1 MVLRHYKVKPQY
13 FEDKY
18 GMPCE
23 EKPQPAMLPTDDD
36 NDDSPDDK
44 KPENRKQRQNTHG
57 RFFD

>member
-1 MVLRHYKVKPQY
+1 MVLQHYKVKPQY

-23 EKPQPAMLPTDDD
+23 EKPEPAIMPGTGNNVDDD
-36 NDDSPDDK
+36 QQQDDK
-44 KPENRKQRQNTHG
+44 KKKQQNAHS